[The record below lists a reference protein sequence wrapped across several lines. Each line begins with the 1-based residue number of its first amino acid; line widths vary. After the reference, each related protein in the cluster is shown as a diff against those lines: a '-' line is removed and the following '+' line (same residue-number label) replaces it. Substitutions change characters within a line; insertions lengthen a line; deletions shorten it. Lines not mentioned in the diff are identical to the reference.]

1 VQSSRRLPLKRF
13 LATSLVAALACS
25 RAATSTP
32 SPIPKISKP
41 IAPPPMATAIVDAGA
56 PPPVDAYEPPI
67 YAMPVAK
74 INEAVEQAISEA
86 KIPGCVVAIGRR
98 DSVLF
103 ERAYG
108 DRQIQPFREPMT
120 VDTLFDLASI
130 TKPMATAA
138 SLMVLVDRGLVSLDD
153 DASKYIPELKNFG
166 KADITIRQIMTHTAG
181 LRADTPLDD
190 AKLGRAEM
198 VKRAIA
204 APLRAKPG
212 ERVLYSDV
220 GFLLIQ
226 EIVERISKT
235 TLDQFAHDFLYA
247 PLAMNETMFN
257 PPAEFRARAAT
268 TESRDGAWIRGV
280 VHDPRAY
287 YSGGVAGHAGLFSTA
302 HDVGRFA
309 RAMLHGGE
317 LDGARVL
324 TPHAVDTFFAP
335 NDLPNAIRAVGWDIQ
350 SAFSSNR
357 GTMLS
362 RRAVGHGGYTGTSL
376 WIDPQLDLFVVV
388 LSNRVHPDGKG
399 AVNALAAK
407 IADLAVSAMPN
418 ANPTILKAVCDKQD
432 VLAGI
437 DVLEKSKFD
446 LLRGAHVALLTN
458 QTGRD
463 IAGAR
468 TIDLLHDADGVDLLS
483 IWTPEHGVDGVVD
496 DKIADSVDEA
506 TSLPVYSLYGA
517 RLSPTD
523 EMLNGIDTVVVDLQ
537 DAGARF
543 FTYAS
548 TMHRAMKVAALR
560 GIRFVVL
567 DRPNPIDGV
576 TIGGPV
582 SSHAFTSFVNHLD
595 LPVRHGLTLG
605 ELAELADAD
614 EHLGARLEV
623 VRMTGYRRTSLQDD
637 TNLAWVNPSPNLRSL
652 TEALLY
658 PGIALLEGGNISV
671 GRGTE
676 TPFEVVGAPWLD
688 DKAFARALGNDQLVG
703 ATFTPIDFT
712 PTSSTFANVVC
723 HGVKITVTDRTH
735 IDPIRIGVAMARELQ
750 LLAPTTWR
758 LDAIA
763 GSLAN
768 PKTLDAIRAGK
779 SVNDIQAT
787 WTTDLAAFRSKREKY
802 LLYASGPCP

>member
-1 VQSSRRLPLKRF
+1 MQGRRRLSVAF
-13 LATSLVAALACS
+13 ITTSLLAAFACS
-25 RAATSTP
+25 RAAPPPPP
-32 SPIPKISKP
+32 SIPKITKP
-41 IAPPPMATAIVDAGA
+41 LPPPTAIAIVDAGVPA
-56 PPPVDAYEPPI
+56 SPEAYDPPL

-74 INEAVEQAISEA
+74 INEAVEQAIAEA
-86 KIPGCVVAIGRR
+86 KIPGCVIEIGRR

-138 SLMVLVDRGLVSLDD
+138 SLMVLVDRSLVSLDD
-153 DASKYIPELKNFG
+153 LASKFIPELKQFG
-166 KADITIRQIMTHTAG
+166 KSDITIRQIMTHTAG

-220 GFLLIQ
+220 GYLLIQ
-226 EIVERISKT
+226 EIVERVSKMS
-235 TLDQFAHDFLYA
+235 LDQFAHDFLYA

-257 PPAEFRARAAT
+257 PPAEFRVRAAT

-324 TPHAVDTFFAP
+324 TPHAVDTFFSP
-335 NDLPNAIRAVGWDIQ
+335 NDLPLAIRATGWDIQ

-362 RRAVGHGGYTGTSL
+362 RRAVGHGGYTGTSI
-376 WIDPQLDLFVVV
+376 WIDPQYDLFVVV

-407 IADLAVSAMPN
+407 IADLAVSAIPS
-418 ANPTILKAVCDKQD
+418 ANPTILKAVCDKED
-432 VLAGI
+432 VLTGI
-437 DVLEKSKFD
+437 DVLEHDKFD

-463 IAGAR
+463 KSGTR
-468 TIDLLHDADGVDLLS
+468 TIDLLRAADDVDLVS
-483 IWTPEHGVDGVVD
+483 IWTPEHGVEGVVD
-496 DKIADSVDEA
+496 DKVADSVDEA
-506 TSLPVYSLYGA
+506 TSLPVYSLYGT
-517 RLSPTD
+517 RLSPND
-523 EMLNGIDTVVVDLQ
+523 DMLNGIDTVVVDLQ

-548 TMHRAMKVAALR
+548 TMHRAMKVAATR
-560 GIRFVVL
+560 GIHFIVL

-576 TIGGPV
+576 TVAGPV
-582 SSHAFTSFVNHLD
+582 STPAFSSFVNHLD

-605 ELAELADAD
+605 ELAELANAD

-623 VRMTGYRRTSLQDD
+623 VRMIGYRRTSSYDD

-658 PGIALLEGGNISV
+658 QGIALLEGGNISV

-676 TPFEVVGAPWLD
+676 TPFEVIGAPWLD
-688 DKAFARALGNDQLVG
+688 NKALVRALGNDLLVG
-703 ATFTPIDFT
+703 ASFSTVDFT
-712 PTSSTFANVVC
+712 PASSSFANDVC
-723 HGVKITVTDRTH
+723 HGVKITLVDRTH
-735 IDPIRIGVAMARELQ
+735 FDPIRTGIAIARELQ
-750 LLAPTTWR
+750 LLAPATWK

-763 GSLAN
+763 SSLAN
-768 PKTLDAIRAGK
+768 PKTLEAIRTGK

-787 WTTDLAAFRSKREKY
+787 WTTDLATFRAKREKY
-802 LLYASGPCP
+802 LLYAAGPCP

>member
-1 VQSSRRLPLKRF
+1 MFVT
-13 LATSLVAALACS
+13 TSLLAALACS
-25 RAATSTP
+25 RVA
-32 SPIPKISKP
+32 
-41 IAPPPMATAIVDAGA
+41 APPPPAITRIAKAVPPPATAVVTADAGMPA
-56 PPPVDAYEPPI
+56 IPMAYEPPL
-67 YAMPVAK
+67 YAIPIAK
-74 INEAVEQAISEA
+74 IDEAVEQAIAEA

-98 DSVLF
+98 DSVLV
-103 ERAYG
+103 EKAYG

-153 DASKYIPELKNFG
+153 LASKFVPELKNFG

-198 VKRAIA
+198 VRRAIA

-220 GFLLIQ
+220 GYLLIQ
-226 EIVERISKT
+226 EIVERVSKT
-235 TLDQFAHDFLYA
+235 SLDRFAHDFLYA

-257 PPAEFRARAAT
+257 PPAEFRVRAAT

-335 NDLPNAIRAVGWDIQ
+335 NDLPGAIRATGWDIQ

-362 RRAVGHGGYTGTSL
+362 RRAVGHGGYTGTSI
-376 WIDPQLDLFVVV
+376 WIDPQYDLFVIV

-407 IADLAVSAMPN
+407 IADIAVSAIPS
-418 ANPTILKAVCDKQD
+418 AKPTILKAVCDKED
-432 VLAGI
+432 VLTGI
-437 DVLEKSKFD
+437 DVLERGKFD
-446 LLRGAHVALLTN
+446 ELRGAHVALLTN

-463 IAGAR
+463 KSGTR
-468 TIDLLHDADGVDLLS
+468 TIDLLRAADDIDLVS
-483 IWTPEHGVDGVVD
+483 IWTPEHGVEGAVD
-496 DKIADSVDEA
+496 DKVADSVDEA
-506 TSLPVYSLYGA
+506 TGVPVYSLYGA
-517 RLSPTD
+517 RLSPND
-523 EMLNGIDTVVVDLQ
+523 DMLNGIDTVVVDLQ
-537 DAGARF
+537 DAGTRF

-548 TMHRAMKVAALR
+548 TMHRAMKVVAPR
-560 GIRFVVL
+560 GIHFMIL

-582 SSHAFTSFVNHLD
+582 SSHAFASFVNHLD

-605 ELAELADAD
+605 ELAELANSD

-623 VRMTGYRRTSLQDD
+623 VRMIGYRRTASYDD
-637 TNLAWVNPSPNLRSL
+637 TNLAWVNPSPNLRSV

-658 PGIALLEGGNISV
+658 PGIGLLEGGNISV

-676 TPFEVVGAPWLD
+676 TPFEIVGAPWVD
-688 DKAFARALGNDQLVG
+688 AKALAHALGNDALLG
-703 ATFTPIDFT
+703 ASFSAIDFT
-712 PTSSTFANVVC
+712 PTSSSFANEVC
-723 HGVKITVTDRTH
+723 HGVKITVTDRGH
-735 IDPIRIGVAMARELQ
+735 VDPIRIGVAIARELQ
-750 LLAPTTWR
+750 LASPTTWK
-758 LDAIA
+758 LDGIA
-763 GSLAN
+763 SSLAN
-768 PKTLDAIRAGK
+768 AKTLDAIRAGK
-779 SVNDIQAT
+779 NVNDIQAT
-787 WTTDLAAFRSKREKY
+787 WSNDLAAFRAKREKY
-802 LLYASGPCP
+802 LLYAAGPCP